1 MASYLYVLSL
11 ALCIGAAAAGHDY
24 GAALSKSIMFYE
36 AQRSGKL
43 PSNQRVSWRDDSGL
57 SDGSANG
64 VNLVGGYYDAG
75 DNVKFGLPMA
85 FTVTMLSWSLIEYGN
100 QLTSSGE
107 LGHSMEAI
115 RWGTDYLLKAHTEA
129 DVLYGEVGD
138 GNSDHK
144 CWQRPEDM
152 TTPRQAYRIDA
163 NNPGSDLAGETA
175 AAMAAASI
183 VFRRS
188 DPAYS
193 NELLNHAEQLF
204 TFADKYR
211 GKYDSSITV
220 AQKYYAS
227 KSGYEDE
234 LLWAA
239 AWLHEATGDLSYMN
253 YVIDNADSLGGT
265 GWKMTEFSWDV
276 KYAGVQVLASKF
288 LMQGRGGQS
297 NAVLQSYQENAEY
310 FMCACLQ
317 KGNRNVQKTPGGLL
331 FWQKWNN
338 IQFVTSASF
347 LLTVYSDY
355 LTATHKNI
363 QCPDGAVQPSELL
376 SSAQSQI
383 DYILGDNP
391 RATSYM
397 VGYGSNYPQQVH
409 HRASSIVSYK
419 VSRSF
424 VTCTGGYSTW
434 YSSKG
439 SDPNVLHGALV
450 GGPDQND
457 NFADE
462 RNNYEQTEPATYNN
476 APIVGVLARLHAGG
490 NLNQLLPVAV
500 PAPVSKPNPSPPVQA
515 SPPLAP
521 KDYSPIAVSQS
532 VTSSWSSRGRT
543 YYRYSTLITNKSK
556 QTVKNMKLSVQ
567 GLYGP
572 IWGLSKTGGSSYS
585 LWQSIAPGESFD
597 FVYIHAAPQ
606 ATISVQSY
614 DMN

>member
-193 NELLNHAEQLF
+193 NELLNHA
-204 TFADKYR
+204 DR
-211 GKYDSSITV
+211 
-220 AQKYYAS
+220 
-227 KSGYEDE
+227 KS
-234 LLWAA
+234 
-239 AWLHEATGDLSYMN
+239 
-253 YVIDNADSLGGT
+253 V
-265 GWKMTEFSWDV
+265 V
-276 KYAGVQVLASKF
+276 
-288 LMQGRGGQS
+288 
-297 NAVLQSYQENAEY
+297 
-310 FMCACLQ
+310 
-317 KGNRNVQKTPGGLL
+317 
-331 FWQKWNN
+331 
-338 IQFVTSASF
+338 
-347 LLTVYSDY
+347 
-355 LTATHKNI
+355 
-363 QCPDGAVQPSELL
+363 
-376 SSAQSQI
+376 
-383 DYILGDNP
+383 
-391 RATSYM
+391 
-397 VGYGSNYPQQVH
+397 
-409 HRASSIVSYK
+409 
-419 VSRSF
+419 
-424 VTCTGGYSTW
+424 
-434 YSSKG
+434 
-439 SDPNVLHGALV
+439 
-450 GGPDQND
+450 
-457 NFADE
+457 
-462 RNNYEQTEPATYNN
+462 
-476 APIVGVLARLHAGG
+476 
-490 NLNQLLPVAV
+490 
-500 PAPVSKPNPSPPVQA
+500 
-515 SPPLAP
+515 
-521 KDYSPIAVSQS
+521 
-532 VTSSWSSRGRT
+532 
-543 YYRYSTLITNKSK
+543 
-556 QTVKNMKLSVQ
+556 
-567 GLYGP
+567 
-572 IWGLSKTGGSSYS
+572 
-585 LWQSIAPGESFD
+585 
-597 FVYIHAAPQ
+597 
-606 ATISVQSY
+606 
-614 DMN
+614 